1 MRKTIAGIVF
11 LMTVTLLCG
20 AAFAQTRV
28 LATTFPV
35 YQIVRNVVRNVPGM
49 EVQLM
54 LPAQAGCPHDY
65 ALTPQDMG
73 KLSQADVLV
82 VNGLGMEAIK
92 VLNLFAY
99 TGGATIAAA
108 AAGASVT
115 HVDASK
121 GISGLLPYTDEET
134 AHEGHEG
141 HHHGGM
147 NPHLFASPR
156 MAAQMARSIAGQLA
170 DLDPGN
176 AAAYWSNG
184 ENYARTLDAL
194 ADEFAALG
202 GKLKNNRIITQHGVF
217 DYLARDMGLE
227 VAAVIQA
234 DDTQAPSASDMMKL
248 VKAIRGRHVG
258 AIFTEPQYP
267 DKIAA
272 TLSRETGVAT
282 AKLDPVATGPAIAP
296 LDHYEKTMRANL
308 HTLES
313 TLGTN

>member
-49 EVQLM
+49 EVRLM

-82 VNGLGMEAIK
+82 VNGLGMEAFLGSPSARSK
-92 VLNLFAY
+92 KELR
-99 TGGATIAAA
+99 T
-108 AAGASVT
+108 
-115 HVDASK
+115 VDASK

-296 LDHYEKTMRANL
+296 LDYYEKNMRANL

>member
-35 YQIVRNVVRNVPGM
+35 YQIVRNVVRDVPGM

-82 VNGLGMEAIK
+82 VNGLGMEAFLGSPSARSK
-92 VLNLFAY
+92 KELR
-99 TGGATIAAA
+99 T
-108 AAGASVT
+108 
-115 HVDASK
+115 VDASK

-296 LDHYEKTMRANL
+296 LGYYEKTMRANL

>member
-11 LMTVTLLCG
+11 LMTITLLCG

-82 VNGLGMEAIK
+82 VNGLGMEAFLGSPSARSK
-92 VLNLFAY
+92 KELR
-99 TGGATIAAA
+99 T
-108 AAGASVT
+108 
-115 HVDASK
+115 VDASK

-134 AHEGHEG
+134 AHEGHGG

-296 LDHYEKTMRANL
+296 LDYYEKTMRANL

>member
-49 EVQLM
+49 EVRLM

-82 VNGLGMEAIK
+82 VNGLGMEAFLGSPSARSK
-92 VLNLFAY
+92 KELR
-99 TGGATIAAA
+99 T
-108 AAGASVT
+108 
-115 HVDASK
+115 VDASK

-184 ENYARTLDAL
+184 ENYARKLDAL

-296 LDHYEKTMRANL
+296 LDYYEKTMRANL

>member
-82 VNGLGMEAIK
+82 VNGLGMEAFLGSPSARSK
-92 VLNLFAY
+92 KELR
-99 TGGATIAAA
+99 T
-108 AAGASVT
+108 
-115 HVDASK
+115 VDASK

-296 LDHYEKTMRANL
+296 LDYYEKNMRANL

>member
-1 MRKTIAGIVF
+1 MRKTTAGIVCLIV
-11 LMTVTLLCG
+11 LMLLCG
-20 AAFAQTRV
+20 AALAQPRI

-35 YQIVRNVVRNVPGM
+35 YQIVRNITQNVPDA
-49 EVQLM
+49 EVRLM

-65 ALTPQDMG
+65 ALTPQDMA
-73 KLSQADVLV
+73 KLAQADILVL
-82 VNGLGMEAIK
+82 NGLGLEAFLGSPSARAKKEIH
-92 VLNLFAY
+92 
-99 TGGATIAAA
+99 TID
-108 AAGASVT
+108 S
-115 HVDASK
+115 SK
-121 GISGLLPYTDEET
+121 GISGLLPYTDREAAHGE
-134 AHEGHEG
+134 HEGHR
-141 HHHGGM
+141 HGGM

-170 DLDPGN
+170 DLDPAN
-176 AAAYWSNG
+176 AASYWANA
-184 ENYARTLDAL
+184 ENYARKLDAL

-202 GKLKNNRIITQHGVF
+202 GRLKNNRIITQHGVF
-217 DYLARDMGLE
+217 DYLARDMGLD

-248 VKAIRGRHVG
+248 IKTIRDQQVG

-267 DKIAA
+267 DKVAA

-282 AKLDPVATGPAIAP
+282 AKLDPAATGPASAP
-296 LDHYEKTMRANL
+296 LDYYENTMRANL

>member
-35 YQIVRNVVRNVPGM
+35 YQIVHNVVRDVPGM

-65 ALTPQDMG
+65 ALTPQDVG
-73 KLSQADVLV
+73 KLAQADVLV
-82 VNGLGMEAIK
+82 VNGLGMEAILGSPSARSK
-92 VLNLFAY
+92 KELR
-99 TGGATIAAA
+99 T
-108 AAGASVT
+108 
-115 HVDASK
+115 VDASK

-296 LDHYEKTMRANL
+296 LDYYEKTMRANL

>member
-11 LMTVTLLCG
+11 FMTVTLLCG
-20 AAFAQTRV
+20 ISLAQTNV

-35 YQIVRNVVRNVPGM
+35 YQIVRNIAQDVPGVD
-49 EVQLM
+49 VQLM

-73 KLSQADVLV
+73 KLAQADVLV
-82 VNGLGMEAIK
+82 INGLGMEAFLGSPSARAK
-92 VLNLFAY
+92 KELR
-99 TGGATIAAA
+99 T
-108 AAGASVT
+108 
-115 HVDASK
+115 VDASK
-121 GISGLLPYTDEET
+121 GISGLLPYTDGET
-134 AHEGHEG
+134 SHEGHEG
-141 HHHGGM
+141 HQHGGM

-156 MAAQMARSIAGQLA
+156 MAAQMARSIAGQFA

-184 ENYARTLDAL
+184 ENYARKLDAL

-217 DYLARDMGLE
+217 DYLARDMGLD
-227 VAAVIQA
+227 VVAVIQA

-248 VKAIRGRHVG
+248 IKAIREQHVG

-267 DKIAA
+267 DRIAA

-296 LDHYEKTMRANL
+296 PDYYEKAMRANL

>member
-20 AAFAQTRV
+20 TAFAQTRV

-73 KLSQADVLV
+73 KLAQADVLV
-82 VNGLGMEAIK
+82 VNGLGMEAFLGSPSARSK
-92 VLNLFAY
+92 KELR
-99 TGGATIAAA
+99 T
-108 AAGASVT
+108 
-115 HVDASK
+115 VDASK

-194 ADEFAALG
+194 ADKFAALG

-296 LDHYEKTMRANL
+296 LDYYEKTMRANL

>member
-49 EVQLM
+49 EVRLM

-82 VNGLGMEAIK
+82 VNGLGMEAFLGSPSARSK
-92 VLNLFAY
+92 KELR
-99 TGGATIAAA
+99 T
-108 AAGASVT
+108 
-115 HVDASK
+115 VDASK
-121 GISGLLPYTDEET
+121 GISGLLPYTDGET

-184 ENYARTLDAL
+184 ENYARKLDAL

-296 LDHYEKTMRANL
+296 LDYYEKNMRANL

>member
-35 YQIVRNVVRNVPGM
+35 YQIVRNIVRDVPGM

-82 VNGLGMEAIK
+82 VNGLGMEAFLGSPSARSK
-92 VLNLFAY
+92 KELR
-99 TGGATIAAA
+99 T
-108 AAGASVT
+108 
-115 HVDASK
+115 VDASK

-296 LDHYEKTMRANL
+296 LDYYEKTMRANL

>member
-82 VNGLGMEAIK
+82 VNGLGMEAFLGSPSARSK
-92 VLNLFAY
+92 KELR
-99 TGGATIAAA
+99 T
-108 AAGASVT
+108 
-115 HVDASK
+115 VDASK

-296 LDHYEKTMRANL
+296 LDYYEKTMRANL

>member
-35 YQIVRNVVRNVPGM
+35 YQIVRNVVRDVPGM

-82 VNGLGMEAIK
+82 VNGLGMEAFLGSPSARSK
-92 VLNLFAY
+92 KELR
-99 TGGATIAAA
+99 T
-108 AAGASVT
+108 
-115 HVDASK
+115 VDASK

-296 LDHYEKTMRANL
+296 LDYYEKTMRANL

>member
-49 EVQLM
+49 EVRLM

-82 VNGLGMEAIK
+82 VNGLGMEAFLGSPSARSK
-92 VLNLFAY
+92 KELR
-99 TGGATIAAA
+99 T
-108 AAGASVT
+108 
-115 HVDASK
+115 VDASK
-121 GISGLLPYTDEET
+121 GISGLLPYTDGET

-202 GKLKNNRIITQHGVF
+202 GKLKNNCIITQHGVF

-296 LDHYEKTMRANL
+296 LDYYEKTMRANL